1 MIEAV
6 AQNARIDLSMKDP
19 AKKLRDEHEAL
30 DSPRSAIHG
39 MASVGGSA
47 SELRCSSSLSENA
60 DFITTKSEPILV
72 TGASGFIGSRL
83 VQMLLDLGFQNVRC
97 FTRPSSN
104 KVRVSAL
111 ADLPRNGAHLEM
123 ITGNLLSPED
133 CLAATQGVSVIFH
146 LAAGRGE
153 KSYPDAFMNSV
164 VTTRNLLEASVRHGC
179 LKRFVN
185 ISSFSVYSNRKK
197 PRLRMLDETCPVEER
212 PALRGEAYC
221 FAKAEQDEM
230 VEEYGKKLGIPYVI
244 VRPGQVY
251 GPGNEGITARVGIST
266 FGVFLHLGGSNTIP
280 FTYVDNCVEAIAL
293 AGLRK
298 GVDGEIFNVV
308 DDDLPSSRKFLRLY
322 KRNVKSFTSL
332 YVPHFLNYA
341 LCYLWEKYSSWSEV
355 QLPPAFNR
363 QKWHAYWKKT
373 RYSNEKLK
381 IRLGWKPKVTTEEG
395 LKRFFE
401 SCRNRI
407 ARA

>member
-1 MIEAV
+1 M
-6 AQNARIDLSMKDP
+6 NDP
-19 AKKLRDEHEAL
+19 KKSIRDGGEL
-30 DSPRSAIHG
+30 VRSSRTT
-39 MASVGGSA
+39 ASGPADGPNGQLKKTG
-47 SELRCSSSLSENA
+47 EW
-60 DFITTKSEPILV
+60 DFIAEKSETVLV

-83 VQMLLDLGFQNVRC
+83 VQTLLALGFQDVCC
-97 FTRPSSN
+97 FTRPSSS
-104 KVRVSAL
+104 KARMDALSELDCTGKRV
-111 ADLPRNGAHLEM
+111 EV
-123 ITGNLLSPED
+123 IKGNLLSRED
-133 CLAATQGVSVIFH
+133 CMAATQNAAVIFH

-164 VTTRNLLEASVRHGC
+164 VTTRNLLEAAAQHKC

-185 ISSFSVYSNRKK
+185 VSSFSVYSNRRK
-197 PRLRMLDETCPVEER
+197 PRLRTLDETCPVEER

-221 FAKAEQDEM
+221 FAKAEQDEI
-230 VEEYGKKLGIPYVI
+230 VTEYGKRLGIPYVI

-293 AGLRK
+293 AGLKK
-298 GVDGEIFNVV
+298 GIDGETFNVV

-322 KRNVKSFTSL
+322 KRNVKGFTSI
-332 YVPHFLNYA
+332 YVPHVLSYA
-341 LCYLWEKYSSWSEV
+341 LCCLWEKYSSWSEE

-363 QKWHAYWKKT
+363 RKWHAYWKKT
-373 RYSNEKLK
+373 RYTNEKLK
-381 IRLGWKPKVTTEEG
+381 TLVGWAPKVRTEEG

-407 ARA
+407 AHA